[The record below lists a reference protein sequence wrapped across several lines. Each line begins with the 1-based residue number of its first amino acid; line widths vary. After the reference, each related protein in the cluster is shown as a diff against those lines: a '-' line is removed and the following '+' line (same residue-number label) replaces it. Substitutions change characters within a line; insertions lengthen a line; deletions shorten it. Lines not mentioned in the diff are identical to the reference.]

1 MVGGTESRLKDAI
14 ANLLDLRLRYR
25 GNRPAMALVDRC
37 LSLVARAQAADA
49 DERRRIDAKV
59 EALRAELCAR
69 FGPPS
74 DAVRH

>member
-1 MVGGTESRLKDAI
+1 MKDAI
-14 ANLLDLRLRYR
+14 AYFLELRLRHR

-49 DERRRIDAKV
+49 DERRRLEEEV
-59 EALRAELCAR
+59 EALRAELCER